1 MILLRMSLNDNII
14 SKIEHSDWFA
24 KMLASD
30 VDIGLIGEMDRSKV
44 GVVFFKIENFHT
56 LVSINLNPL
65 YRGKK
70 LAGTLLRNAMQ
81 DAQKMSPNID
91 HFVAEI
97 KNTNTASIKVF
108 CQNGFTLNSKKD
120 HSGIYAQS
128 VDLELKQMFQIDERE
143 ISQTCHR
150 ILLLKFRQI
159 ITAK

>member
-1 MILLRMSLNDNII
+1 MSEIRCRPLTLEDSLDVLGWRNDPFTRLMSLNDNII

-56 LVSINLNPL
+56 VVSINLNPL

-70 LAGTLLRNAMQ
+70 LAATLLRNAMH

-97 KNTNTASIKVF
+97 KDTNTASIKVF
-108 CQNGFTLNSKKD
+108 YQNGFTLNSKKD
-120 HSGIYAQS
+120 HSGIYSVQS
-128 VDLELKQMFQIDERE
+128 SRFGVKTDV
-143 ISQTCHR
+143 SN
-150 ILLLKFRQI
+150 
-159 ITAK
+159 

>member
-1 MILLRMSLNDNII
+1 MSEIRCRPLTLEDSLDVLGWRNDPFTRLMSLNENII
-14 SKIEHSDWFA
+14 SKLSIRTGLL
-24 KMLASD
+24 KCCSD

-70 LAGTLLRNAMQ
+70 LAATLLRHAMQ

-97 KNTNTASIKVF
+97 KDTNTASIKVF

-120 HSGIYAQS
+120 HSGIYSVQS
-128 VDLELKQMFQIDERE
+128 SRFGVKTDV
-143 ISQTCHR
+143 SN
-150 ILLLKFRQI
+150 
-159 ITAK
+159 